1 MSGPEARRPSGP
13 LNEGMNASNSGSGR
27 SASCTFVLVHGG
39 CHDGSMWADVAER
52 LEHLGHSAYT
62 PTIAGHGSGVSKNV
76 THAQSTQSI
85 VDFILENDLSNFLLV
100 GHGYGGSIISKVA
113 ELVADRIR
121 RLVFWSAFVLNDG
134 ESVFENL
141 PGDVSVYAEMA
152 KESSD
157 NTFMIPFEVW
167 RDTFINDGDPEL
179 VRRAYGAL
187 SPEPFGPWVERLDMK
202 AFHALDIPRSFVV
215 GTEDLVMPPGQDGWH
230 PRMSRRLGE
239 FRLVRMP
246 GSHEA
251 LLTNPISVA
260 HTLIEAGHD

>member
-1 MSGPEARRPSGP
+1 MHPIPDPDGLPAAPSCW
-13 LNEGMNASNSGSGR
+13 
-27 SASCTFVLVHGG
+27 CT
-39 CHDGSMWADVAER
+39 ADVTTGRCGLTSPEK
-52 LEHLGHSAYT
+52 LEHLGHSVYT
-62 PTIAGHGSGVSKNV
+62 PTIAGNGSGVSKNV
-76 THAQSTQSI
+76 THAQSTLSI

-100 GHGYGGSIISKVA
+100 GHGYGGSIISNVA

-141 PGDVSVYAEMA
+141 PGDVSVYAKMA

-187 SPEPFGPWVERLDMK
+187 SPEPFGPWVE
-202 AFHALDIPRSFVV
+202 PRHE
-215 GTEDLVMPPGQDGWH
+215 GL
-230 PRMSRRLGE
+230 PRPRHSPQLRRRNG
-239 FRLVRMP
+239 
-246 GSHEA
+246 
-251 LLTNPISVA
+251 
-260 HTLIEAGHD
+260 